1 MQSVLVGID
10 ASKYIGTRT
19 KYELYPEKEKTWD
32 ASIVKNQNRD
42 MNKIVHVHLNAYVHL
57 LRINQRE
64 IRHRCLT
71 PIDMIENTRQANTR
85 L

>member
-1 MQSVLVGID
+1 MQPVLVGID
-10 ASKYIGTRT
+10 AGKYIGTRT
-19 KYELYPEKEKTWD
+19 EYELYPEKEKTWGT
-32 ASIVKNQNRD
+32 SIVKNQNRNI
-42 MNKIVHVHLNAYVHL
+42 NKIVHVHLNSYVQL
-57 LRINQRE
+57 LYINQRE

>member
-1 MQSVLVGID
+1 MQPVLVGID

-19 KYELYPEKEKTWD
+19 KFELYPEKETWD
-32 ASIVKNQNRD
+32 TSIVKNQNRD
-42 MNKIVHVHLNAYVHL
+42 MKKIVHVHLNSYIQL
-57 LRINQRE
+57 LCINQRE
-64 IRHRCLT
+64 IRRRCLI